1 MAKKK
6 VENDL
11 GKPPWYQLYLARRRP
26 PPPEQTKPRGR
37 PRRMIRR
44 DIQKS
49 FLLADGE
56 CREIDTWKERLSKLV
71 GRQVSY
77 GETGGILAQIC
88 SDRFTELGI
97 SDDKVS
103 LEDLV
108 NMMVRG
114 K

>member
-1 MAKKK
+1 
-6 VENDL
+6 
-11 GKPPWYQLYLARRRP
+11 
-26 PPPEQTKPRGR
+26 
-37 PRRMIRR
+37 MIRR

-56 CREIDTWKERLSKLV
+56 CKEIDAWKVRLSKLV

-88 SDRFTELGI
+88 SDRFEELVI
-97 SDDKVS
+97 NEDELS
-103 LEDLV
+103 LEELV
-108 NMMVRG
+108 KLMVEG

>member
-1 MAKKK
+1 
-6 VENDL
+6 
-11 GKPPWYQLYLARRRP
+11 
-26 PPPEQTKPRGR
+26 
-37 PRRMIRR
+37 MIRR

-56 CREIDTWKERLSKLV
+56 CKEIDAWKTRLSKLV

-88 SDRFTELGI
+88 SDRFSALGI
-97 SDDKVS
+97 DENDVS
-103 LEDLV
+103 LEALV
-108 NMMVRG
+108 KMMVEG

>member
-1 MAKKK
+1 
-6 VENDL
+6 
-11 GKPPWYQLYLARRRP
+11 
-26 PPPEQTKPRGR
+26 
-37 PRRMIRR
+37 MIRR

-56 CREIDTWKERLSKLV
+56 CKEIDAWKARLSKLV

-88 SDRFTELGI
+88 SDRFAALGI
-97 SDDKVS
+97 DENDVS
-103 LEDLV
+103 LEALV
-108 NMMVRG
+108 KMMVEG